1 METKKCSKCNEIK
14 NFDSFPKKRRQC
26 KVCRNKYSAPM
37 KQAYKAKNKQ
47 KISIQGKIYRKKN
60 IKKIKEW
67 TEENKE
73 QIKLKNKTKSIKYRD
88 ELSDSYVANVLRLPI
103 SQLTPEII
111 ETKRLIIKIKR
122 ELCKTK

>member
-1 METKKCSKCNEIK
+1 
-14 NFDSFPKKRRQC
+14 
-26 KVCRNKYSAPM
+26 M